1 MQSQPSFEFP
11 PVAFVDLSG
20 FRVAYR
26 EWGRAD
32 AAQTI
37 VLIHGLTSSSLSWIR
52 VAPVLAR
59 RYRVLAVDL
68 KGHGDSARTPGG
80 YQLAEQAREV
90 AAFCAA
96 LGLRNVTV
104 MGHSWGGA
112 IALMLATSTN
122 LVNRLILDDPAIGER
137 DPDRQQWAR
146 DEEFFASLVGLSRA
160 EAEQR
165 APAYL
170 AQGWTLEDV
179 AGKIDAAM
187 KGSPAAVR
195 AIFADNWTW
204 TVHDLLPA
212 VRCPTLLVHA
222 PADRDGAVDAEAL
235 ALARANP
242 DIRELLLPEA
252 DHNIHRTAFDAFM
265 NAIEPFLAGE
275 GG

>member
-1 MQSQPSFEFP
+1 M
-11 PVAFVDLSG
+11 DLSG
-20 FRVAYR
+20 FRMAYR
-26 EWGRAD
+26 KWGRAD

-80 YQLAEQAREV
+80 YQLAEQTREV

-112 IALMLATSTN
+112 IALLLATSSD
-122 LVNRLILDDPAIGER
+122 LVGRLILEDPAIGER
-137 DPDRQQWAR
+137 HPDRQAWAR
-146 DEEFFASLVGLSRA
+146 DTETYAGLVGLSRA
-160 EAEQR
+160 EAEQLGPGYR
-165 APAYL
+165 AK
-170 AQGWTLEDV
+170 GWTEEDV
-179 AGKIDAAM
+179 AGKIEAAM

-204 TVHDLLPA
+204 ALHDLLPA
-212 VRCPTLLVHA
+212 VRRPTLLIHA
-222 PADRDGAVDAEAL
+222 PAERDGAVDAEAL

-242 DIRELLLPEA
+242 DFRVLLLPSPTTTSIA
-252 DHNIHRTAFDAFM
+252 PPLTRS
-265 NAIEPFLAGE
+265 
-275 GG
+275 